1 MSNAN
6 ISIPHSTYR
15 IPNCRMSNAQS
26 DVAVVGGGIVGCATA
41 LALAQ
46 AGRRVTVLEA
56 EDRVAAHQSGHNS
69 GVLHSGLY
77 YRAGSLRARLCREGL
92 AAMVRFCEEEG
103 VPVRRSGKVVVATA
117 PAELP
122 ALDRLEERG
131 RANGLVGLTRLE
143 GAALREHEPHV
154 QGVAGLWVPETGFV
168 DYAVVTRAIARRA
181 EGLGVV
187 VRTGAR
193 VTARRGGVPQVVETS
208 AGPIEAR
215 FVVTCGGLQ
224 ADRLARLWGVDPG
237 AAIVPFRGEY
247 YELRADRRDLVCSAI
262 YPVPDPEL
270 PFLGVHFTRRI
281 NDQVDAGPNAVLAWA
296 RHGYRRSDVS
306 VGDLAEAFGYAGF
319 WRMVGRQWRVG
330 LDELAR
336 SYSKQRFARA
346 LARLV
351 PEVGEADLEP
361 AGSGVRAQALDAQ
374 GRLLDDFHIV
384 EGPGS
389 LHVINAPSPAAT
401 ASLAI
406 GKEIA
411 ARVERRLA

>member
-1 MSNAN
+1 M
-6 ISIPHSTYR
+6 T
-15 IPNCRMSNAQS
+15 NAQFE
-26 DVAVVGGGIVGCATA
+26 VAVVGGGIVGCATA

-46 AGRRVTVLEA
+46 GGRRVTVLEA
-56 EDRVAAHQSGHNS
+56 EEHLAAHQSGHNS
-69 GVLHSGLY
+69 GVMHSGLY
-77 YRAGSLRARLCREGL
+77 YRPGTLRARLCREGL
-92 AAMVRFCEEEG
+92 ALLVRFCEEEG
-103 VPVRRSGKVVVATA
+103 IPFRRSGKVVVATA
-117 PAELP
+117 PAEVP

-131 RANGLVGLTRLE
+131 RANGLAGLTRVE
-143 GAALREHEPHV
+143 GPALREHEPHV
-154 QGVAGLWVPETGFV
+154 QGVAGLWVPETGVV
-168 DYAVVTRAIARRA
+168 DYAVVTRAVARRA
-181 EGLGVV
+181 EALGAV

-193 VTARRGGVPQVVETS
+193 VSGRRAGSPQVVETT
-208 AGPIEAR
+208 AGPVAAA

-224 ADRLARLWGVDPG
+224 ADRLARLWGVDAG

-247 YELRADRRDLVCSAI
+247 YELRADRRTLVRSAI
-262 YPVPDPEL
+262 YPVPNPAL

-281 NDQVDAGPNAVLAWA
+281 TDQVDAGPNAVLAWS

-306 VGDLAEAFGYAGF
+306 FPDLAAAFGYRGF
-319 WRMVGRQWRVG
+319 WKMAARQWRVG

-336 SYSKQRFARA
+336 SYSKARFARA

-351 PEVGEADLEP
+351 PEVREDDLEP
-361 AGSGVRAQALDAQ
+361 AGAGVRAQALDAE

-411 ARVERRLA
+411 VRVEKRL